1 MYKELVTY
9 LCIHCVLSGVLLQ
22 LMLQLPSCLESI
34 YWPSMSILNLTVTQI
49 HQCSG
54 STVSPH
60 MIN

>member
-22 LMLQLPSCLESI
+22 LLSCLESI